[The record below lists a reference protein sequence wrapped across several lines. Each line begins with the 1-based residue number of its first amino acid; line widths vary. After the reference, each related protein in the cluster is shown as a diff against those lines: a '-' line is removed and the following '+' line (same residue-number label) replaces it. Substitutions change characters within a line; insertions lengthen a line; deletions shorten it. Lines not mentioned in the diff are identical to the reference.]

1 MTQRPTPAAEL
12 FDALGLEYEHAF
24 GKAPAHQAALAW
36 LIERLAPA
44 SEVLDIG
51 SGTGRPTA
59 ETLADAGHRVLG
71 VDISLGMVEIARHQ
85 VPNASFRHQDAR
97 TLDLP
102 EASMDAV
109 CAFYPF
115 LQMPRSDQ
123 QDLVRKITRWL
134 RPGGHLL
141 AATVALDVEGAAGRW
156 MGHDVEVTSFAAEAF
171 TALLEASGLEVL
183 RTEELDFTPASEGA
197 ITEPQ
202 VFVYARRP

>member
-12 FDALGLEYEHAF
+12 FDALGLKYEQAF
-24 GKAPAHQAALAW
+24 GNAPAHRTALTW
-36 LIERLAPA
+36 LTEQLAPA

-59 ETLADAGHRVLG
+59 QTLADAGHRVLG
-71 VDISLGMVEIARHQ
+71 VDISPGMVEIARRQ

-97 TLDLP
+97 TLELP
-102 EASMDAV
+102 DASVDAV

-115 LQMPRSDQ
+115 LQMPRADQ
-123 QDLVRKITRWL
+123 KDLIRKIARWL

-141 AATVALDVEGAAGRW
+141 AATVTLDVEGVAGQW
-156 MGHDVEVTSFAAEAF
+156 MGHEVEVTSFAAEAF
-171 TALLEASGLEVL
+171 TALLKAADLQVL
-183 RTEELDFTPASEGA
+183 RTEELDFTPETDGA

-202 VFVYARRP
+202 VFVYARRR